1 VDVAGNLAEIR
12 ERIGAAGGDPA
23 RVRIV
28 AVTKTFGPDAV
39 VGAVEAGLLDVGEN
53 YVEEME
59 ATRAATPSPERVR
72 WHYLGVLQTNKMA
85 RVLAVADVVSS
96 VSREKEIDRLIR
108 QGAALE
114 VDVQVDFTGRP
125 ERGGAAP
132 ARVDALVARIRDGGL
147 RMRGLM
153 TVASPEP
160 EEARRTFGELA
171 ALASRLDLSELSMG
185 MSEDLEW
192 AVAAG
197 STEIRIGR
205 ALFGPRAPRSGA
217 ALT

>member
-1 VDVAGNLAEIR
+1 M
-12 ERIGAAGGDPA
+12 
-23 RVRIV
+23 
-28 AVTKTFGPDAV
+28 TKTFGPDAV

-59 ATRAATPSPERVR
+59 VTRAATPSPQRVR
-72 WHYLGVLQTNKMA
+72 WHYLGALQTNKMA

-108 QGAALE
+108 LGAALE

-160 EEARRTFGELA
+160 EEARRTFGELSV
-171 ALASRLDLSELSMG
+171 LASRLGLSELSMG